1 MCLCYGFLG
10 VGDEVYFDQGVAGG
24 VVFAA
29 DDRGG
34 AGGRALDDNG
44 RFLRI
49 RRSSSARLN
58 LGLWRDFYFVGRCL
72 YPAQKDEVISGR
84 KVMCLPTI
92 HFAEALSSVAHER
105 FRSYV
110 TDQGARSFATFF
122 ELTCSKL
129 Y

>member
-49 RRSSSARLN
+49 RRISSARLN
-58 LGLWRDFYFVGRCL
+58 LGLLEGFLFCRPMPV
-72 YPAQKDEVISGR
+72 SGA
-84 KVMCLPTI
+84 K
-92 HFAEALSSVAHER
+92 
-105 FRSYV
+105 
-110 TDQGARSFATFF
+110 G
-122 ELTCSKL
+122 
-129 Y
+129 